1 MSYHFNVTFV
11 SRGKGQSLVAK
22 GAYQARDKF
31 REERTGE
38 LKDYTY
44 KADRPVASFVFID
57 KKHGAELQD
66 NEKLLNAIDAR
77 ENQKNSQTGLNFIGA
92 LPDKLTDEERARMV
106 RDFGREQF
114 FRKGI
119 AAVAHI
125 HRPSEQG
132 DDRNHH
138 VHFLAS
144 TRTLGADG
152 KFGAKFIT
160 WDNYDK
166 QLEQWRG
173 KWAEI
178 GARYLEQAGHHQEAE
193 RWRYGHLK
201 NELQR
206 EKALER
212 CDTEWAEKKAQE
224 ASTHRGPVV
233 DAMEKNGQQTDRGNI
248 YRDTNERN
256 QQQGQDAAAL
266 KRELAEIRKAIT
278 QHEREWAEQQRA
290 AALARGTQP
299 APPQKEVAKPA
310 APQLGK
316 TAGEIRQAYS
326 RTNTGPEFANAL
338 EDRGLILAKMTEA
351 DAERLNRWEQQRHR
365 ELAGAE
371 PDPRQAQGR
380 QDAAPAPQRTAEKK
394 TPTTRAVTWM
404 AQTGGVDA
412 LAPELLDSAQ
422 RSYEKWDG
430 DKERYSL
437 ANYVDYVQGKEQKRR
452 ENGEPEKKAGEI
464 RLYRGIG
471 NNVWPAE
478 HAGGP
483 LFLSTDPA
491 RAAAFGKLH
500 YIDVPAAEMAKFE
513 RPHSQRILE
522 QEPIAAND
530 WRTADPAIIAR
541 LKPLESAEPQIQLQS
556 TGQQERYKVGELV
569 VVNQQGH
576 IVQLTASNTGD
587 GAKARAEHLK
597 DIDRAALP
605 SVSAAEGAMKEFRL
619 HRQKERPEIQAQPP
633 AERAADIKPLRGTA
647 IDIRV
652 AYRTS
657 DSAKAFVASL
667 ADRDI
672 MLAVVTKHE
681 AEESRK
687 QAEAEKAAGRFPNAT
702 GLKENEIVAVNQRG
716 HVQRFT
722 ERITGSSFGDMQA
735 YLRNLDRSQ
744 FSGGIEETR
753 RYVRGRVDEENR
765 LQKDRDRTAKSILG
779 MLNIFDAG
787 YDDQRLSKTVLDRAE
802 RRTIENER
810 AASRPRNTRDR

>member
-1 MSYHFNVTFV
+1 MSYHFNVKFV

-138 VHFLAS
+138 VHILAA
-144 TRTLGADG
+144 TRTMGADG
-152 KFGAKFIT
+152 KFGEKFIT

-166 QLEQWRG
+166 QLEQWRE
-173 KWAEI
+173 KWADI
-178 GARYLEQAGHHQEAE
+178 GARYLEKAGHHQEAE

-206 EKALER
+206 DKALER
-212 CDTEWAEKKAQE
+212 CDMEWAEEKAKE
-224 ASTHRGPVV
+224 ASTKRGLIV
-233 DAMEKNGQQTDRGNI
+233 DAMERRGEETERGNI
-248 YRDTNERN
+248 HRDTNERN
-256 QQQGQDAAAL
+256 AQHYQTAAEL
-266 KRELAEIRKAIT
+266 KREFAEIQKAIT
-278 QHEREWAEQQRA
+278 QEERIWAEQQRAEQQRADHQRAEQQHRAEQQRA
-290 AALARGTQP
+290 AALVTETLLRGTLPRAHQQEP
-299 APPQKEVAKPA
+299 ASDQRKTA

-316 TAGEIRQAYS
+316 IAGEIRLAYS
-326 RTNTGPEFANAL
+326 LTSTGQEFVNAI
-338 EDRGLILAKMTEA
+338 EDRGLTFSEMREA
-351 DAERLNRWEQQRHR
+351 DAERLNRWERQRLR
-365 ELAGAE
+365 ELAAAAPTVPPAHAPQPTE
-371 PDPRQAQGR
+371 IDAKAKPLTR
-380 QDAAPAPQRTAEKK
+380 QDA
-394 TPTTRAVTWM
+394 WM

-412 LAPELLDSAQ
+412 LSPELLDSAQ
-422 RSYEKWDG
+422 QSYDKWGGNKEK
-430 DKERYSL
+430 YNL
-437 ANYVDYVQGKEQKRR
+437 ANYVGFVQDKERERR
-452 ENGEPEKKAGEI
+452 E
-464 RLYRGIG
+464 
-471 NNVWPAE
+471 
-478 HAGGP
+478 
-483 LFLSTDPA
+483 S
-491 RAAAFGKLH
+491 
-500 YIDVPAAEMAKFE
+500 
-513 RPHSQRILE
+513 
-522 QEPIAAND
+522 
-530 WRTADPAIIAR
+530 
-541 LKPLESAEPQIQLQS
+541 
-556 TGQQERYKVGELV
+556 GQQQEQDQPPKEYERYKVGELV
-569 VVNQQGH
+569 VVDQYGNIH
-576 IVQLTASNTGD
+576 QLSARNTGD
-587 GAKARAEHLK
+587 DAKGRAEHLK
-597 DIDRAALP
+597 DIDRAALL
-605 SVSAAEGAMKEFRL
+605 SVTAAQGAMKEFRL
-619 HRQKERPEIQAQPP
+619 HQQQERPEIQAQPP
-633 AERAADIKPLRGTA
+633 AERAADIKPLRGPA
-647 IDIRV
+647 IDMRF
-652 AYRTS
+652 AYRTN
-657 DSAKAFVASL
+657 DSPKAYAASL
-667 ADRDI
+667 ADRGI
-672 MLAVVTKHE
+672 LLAVVTKHE

-687 QAEAEKAAGRFPNAT
+687 QAEAAKAAGRFPNAT

-753 RYVRGRVDEENR
+753 RYVRGRIDEENR

-779 MLNIFDAG
+779 MLNFFDAG
-787 YDDQRLSKTVLDRAE
+787 YTTQSLSHSLLDGVQ